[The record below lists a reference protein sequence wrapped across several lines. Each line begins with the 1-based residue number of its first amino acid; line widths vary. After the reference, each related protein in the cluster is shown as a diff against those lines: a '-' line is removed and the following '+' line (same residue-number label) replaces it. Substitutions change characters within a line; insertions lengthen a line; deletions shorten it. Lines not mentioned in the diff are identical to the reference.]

1 VICLGLRASI
11 RSAAAEERVVRR
23 VPLEGVRS
31 ANVGVFF
38 PGKRAIVRGP
48 TLLGAMVRGDRDGG
62 VDLGLEP
69 PLVVGDET
77 DEAPIRR
84 SVSIRW
90 LSGTILTGLTSIFLM
105 GGALMAALSNPHQFV
120 ELPDPAE
127 SISAEVP
134 TGIIFGRKGD
144 RIQPLREEVS
154 SRQIL
159 QVSTVTKQ
167 GERDFIKL
175 RPFAK
180 ITATLS
186 ARESE
191 VDSQIPAYDALR
203 IFADTSAPEPP
214 APGEAGVAD
223 DQFYGAEVDGEV
235 SVKVSDFP
243 LATADVDAADAPA
256 TDEVEA
262 LVRASLEV
270 GDGATDA
277 AALAYVDSSGD
288 GDDAADES
296 DPFNALGVS
305 IVPENVSNV
314 VKNSADDVPVVGA
327 NEKIVAVAKGQ
338 SFRSLLKDNG
348 VSDHDGDAI
357 VAALSD
363 LVDLNSMHVGQK
375 VRLAYATDLGGSAS
389 DPVPVRVSI
398 YDDGAHQATVAR
410 TDDNTFRRSDEP
422 SLGMDAIAEA
432 PAESYGTLPKVYD
445 AVYRT
450 ALEQQM
456 PKSLIDQLVR
466 VFAFDVDFQARIT
479 PGDTL
484 EVFHSL
490 PSDDPDPD
498 AAEPEIL
505 FASLTLNGATK
516 RFYRFRTPDDG
527 IVDYYDED
535 GRSAKKFLI
544 RKPVPDGRITSG
556 FGYRKHP
563 ILGRRILHTGVDYA
577 APRGTAILAAGN
589 GVVEKAGRNSGYG
602 NLIVIK
608 HTNGYETYY
617 GHQSAFA
624 KGIRPGVRVHQGQVI
639 GYVGST
645 GLSTGPHLHFE
656 IRVNGSPV
664 DALRIRLPRGRVLDN
679 EMLASFER
687 ERQRIDDLL
696 GNEVA
701 PTKVASTN

>member
-1 VICLGLRASI
+1 M
-11 RSAAAEERVVRR
+11 
-23 VPLEGVRS
+23 
-31 ANVGVFF
+31 
-38 PGKRAIVRGP
+38 RGP
-48 TLLGAMVRGDRDGG
+48 TLLGTAMRGDGDGS

-69 PLVVGDET
+69 PLVVSDET
-77 DEAPIRR
+77 DDAPIRR

-90 LSGTILTGLTSIFLM
+90 LSGTILTGFTSIFLM

-120 ELPDPAE
+120 ELPDNTE
-127 SISAEVP
+127 SASPEVP
-134 TGIIFGRKGD
+134 AGIAFGQKGD

-203 IFADTSAPEPP
+203 IFADTSAPDQP
-214 APGEAGVAD
+214 ATGDPGTGD
-223 DQFYGAEVDGEV
+223 DQFYGANVDGEV

-243 LATADVDAADAPA
+243 LGTTDIDAADAPA
-256 TDEVEA
+256 TDEAEA
-262 LVRASLEV
+262 LVRASLD

-277 AALAYVDSSGD
+277 AALAYIDSNDGGGD
-288 GDDAADES
+288 IVDES

-314 VKNSADDVPVVGA
+314 VKNSADDVPADGA

-338 SFRSLLKDNG
+338 TFRSLLNDSG
-348 VSDHDGDAI
+348 VSDRDGDAI
-357 VAALSD
+357 IAALSD

-375 VRLAYATDLGGSAS
+375 VRLAYATDLEGQGS

-410 TDDNTFRRSDEP
+410 TDDNTFRRSDAP

-432 PAESYGTLPKVYD
+432 PTESHGTLPKVYE

-450 ALEQQM
+450 ALEQQV
-456 PKSLIDQLVR
+456 PKSLINRLIR
-466 VFAFDVDFQARIT
+466 IFAFDVDFQARIT

-490 PSDDPDPD
+490 PGDDPDPD

-505 FASLTLNGATK
+505 FASLTLNGVTK

-544 RKPVPDGRITSG
+544 RKPVPNGRITSG
-556 FGYRKHP
+556 FGYRSHP

-589 GVVEKAGRNSGYG
+589 GVIEKAGRNSGYG

-617 GHQSAFA
+617 GHQTGFA
-624 KGIRPGVRVHQGQVI
+624 KGIRPGVRVRQGQVI

-656 IRVNGSPV
+656 IRINHKPV
-664 DALRIRLPRGRVLDN
+664 DPLRIRLPRGRVLDN

-696 GNEVA
+696 GNEVV